1 MPYNL
6 VNFAIC
12 CKVLLIINTRFISGH
27 EDPKPVKILYDRK
40 PCGMILTSHADGPRG
55 KQPAGNQRGIST
67 LVGPSETK
75 SKTGDIDE
83 DLTNWLAGLI
93 DGDGGFYISKAGYI
107 SCEITMHSKEVQ
119 TLYFIKSIL
128 GGYVHPRVKA
138 DAYRWRLH
146 KTSDIMFLL
155 NLINGRIRTKSK
167 QEQLKKIFLLKNIT
181 YIEPNKLT
189 VDNSWLSGFFSAE
202 GSFRLSESR
211 LSPSISIGQKEKNI
225 LEDIKN
231 VWGGSVNYAKTW
243 DGWLWVCGGLAQLN
257 ILTTYFNNYSL
268 RNPYKIAKLKGF
280 ERYLRMY
287 GRGDHLDPV
296 KKLKV
301 IRFIQLYQG
310 KI

>member
-1 MPYNL
+1 MY
-6 VNFAIC
+6 V
-12 CKVLLIINTRFISGH
+12 CKRS
-27 EDPKPVKILYDRK
+27 
-40 PCGMILTSHADGPRG
+40 
-55 KQPAGNQRGIST
+55 KQAAGNQRGIST

-93 DGDGGFYISKAGYI
+93 DGDGGFYLSKAGYI

-167 QEQLKKIFLLKNIT
+167 QEQLKKIFLLKNIA
-181 YIEPNKLT
+181 YIEPESLT

-202 GSFRLSESR
+202 GSFNM
-211 LSPSISIGQKEKNI
+211 SISNFRPTITIGQKEKKI

-231 VWGGSVNYAKTW
+231 IWGGSIYYVKTW
-243 DGWLWVCGGLAQLN
+243 DGWLWVIGGLAQSN
-257 ILTTYFNNYSL
+257 IFISYLNNYSL

-287 GRGDHLDPV
+287 ARKDHLDPV

-301 IRFIQLYQG
+301 IRFIQQYQE